1 MTNRLT
7 KKRANDPIIDSVL
20 RDIYKKVEN
29 SMSLAPM
36 GSTLPTDVEEG
47 TLTFMQGG
55 NGDTVLAINTSNG
68 WMVDSNSR
76 FELVR
81 NAGLKPSRGVDGRT
95 HRPIPG
101 ESVKYNKNGIPSI
114 SSRDGKNKVLLKN
127 DAGVLKVRNVSDS
140 ADADLVVKRANF
152 TSGVGTVAGQAGFD
166 STDKVFKI
174 NTKTLYVNATPL
186 GDVGIFAIQSAT
198 NNDSY
203 ISLYDSTT
211 LKWKFGYDQSDS
223 GNFIFGTHTT
233 FGNGIKM
240 KLTHAIDD
248 ANGVLSLFYN
258 STNYS
263 TLTTAANG
271 ATTLATADSDGVLG
285 HLILDADGAITI
297 DSASGRF
304 IAKKDG
310 NEFSAANSAYAGMI
324 LGYTAYGVD
333 ATTTTYAVT
342 TSFATIAVNAKVTFV
357 APPSGNIE
365 ISVSVYDDTA
375 GLGGRP
381 LFLGLSDAAT
391 YSPINFPNTDD
402 ATNEHEV
409 YTADETDEVQINH
422 TWGVT
427 GLTAGTQ
434 YIWWIGAKSSHLLTH
449 SLNWGGRIGDEYGP
463 LIIKATALPVT
474 IYDGT

>member
-324 LGYTAYGVD
+324 L
-333 ATTTTYAVT
+333 
-342 TSFATIAVNAKVTFV
+342 
-357 APPSGNIE
+357 
-365 ISVSVYDDTA
+365 
-375 GLGGRP
+375 
-381 LFLGLSDAAT
+381 
-391 YSPINFPNTDD
+391 
-402 ATNEHEV
+402 
-409 YTADETDEVQINH
+409 
-422 TWGVT
+422 
-427 GLTAGTQ
+427 
-434 YIWWIGAKSSHLLTH
+434 
-449 SLNWGGRIGDEYGP
+449 
-463 LIIKATALPVT
+463 
-474 IYDGT
+474 